1 MNAIV
6 FDLELVKR
14 FRKGQLSEIVEIGAC
29 KVDLESKNVIDQFQ
43 LYIKPKSG
51 YVSKSTRKFIKVT
64 KEELKDAVPF
74 KQGIKMFAE
83 WLGEDYFL
91 CAWGKDDKAHIINQC
106 VRNKIKLDWFRNYND
121 LQKQIGDILIEQ
133 SNSQL
138 GLKNALSIAGL
149 EPVGKAHRGIDDAIN
164 TAELLIK
171 YIDKIALKE
180 NHVTKKEIGQHIIKN
195 KQTMELN
202 RVVKASLS
210 ET

>member
-29 KVDLESKNVIDQFQ
+29 KVDLKSKKIIDQFQ

-64 KEELKDAVPF
+64 KEELKDAVTF
-74 KQGIKMFAE
+74 NQGIKTFSD
-83 WLGEDYFL
+83 WLGEDYYL

-121 LQKQIGDILIEQ
+121 LQKQIGDILVEQ
-133 SNSQL
+133 NNSQL
-138 GLKNALSIAGL
+138 GLKNALTIAGI

-164 TAELLIK
+164 TAELLLHFVE
-171 YIDKIALKE
+171 KITLKE
-180 NHVTKKEIGQHIIKN
+180 NHVTKKEIGQHILKN
-195 KQTMELN
+195 KQTMQLN
-202 RVVKASLS
+202 KVVKAGLS
-210 ET
+210 KT